1 MYAYLSKDGL
11 YMDRNLNLILI
22 KMEFDKEIIEDL
34 IVINKD
40 SKVFDKL
47 DISKDFTLIAPKYH
61 TCINEVME
69 IVKITPDDMSSTFVE
84 FIKNN
89 TDSNTQCIVLTM
101 IGIIESS
108 RLSNIKISKRT
119 VRKDLGNH
127 IPSFKDPIHSDYKD
141 INSIANI
148 FMPDILDYLYSLNNV
163 YDKNNILCN
172 YLHESKVT
180 YSIVR
185 KAITDYL
192 NTFGFYVFRDTINE
206 HVLIIKNLDK
216 GFKTKTFKPIAI
228 YTTGKLL
235 GLAIGPKGKNI
246 NKLRDDLNMVSKY
259 WIIPY
264 ISVRDIIERPTDTN
278 MDDITSVY
286 LKMITKMLKIRFML
300 GVKNDCSN

>member
-1 MYAYLSKDGL
+1 MFAYLSKDGL
-11 YMDRNLNLILI
+11 YMDRSLNLILI

-47 DISKDFTLIAPKYH
+47 DINKDFTLIAPKYC

-69 IVKITPDDMSSTFVE
+69 IVKITPDDMSSTFVDY
-84 FIKNN
+84 IKNT
-89 TDSNTQCIVLTM
+89 TDSNTQHLVLTM
-101 IGIIESS
+101 ISRIESS
-108 RLSNIKISKRT
+108 RLPKIEYGKRE
-119 VRKDLGNH
+119 VRKGLGNH
-127 IPSFKDPIHSDYKD
+127 ILSFKDSNHSDYKD

-148 FMPDILDYLYSLNNV
+148 FMPDILDYLFSLNNV
-163 YDKNNILCN
+163 HDKNNTLYN
-172 YLHESKVT
+172 YLHESKVS

-192 NTFGFYVFRDTINE
+192 NTFGFYVFRETINE
-206 HVLIIKNLDK
+206 HVVIIKNLDK
-216 GFKTKTFKPIAI
+216 GFKTKTFKPITI

-264 ISVRDIIERPTDTN
+264 ISVKDIVERPTDTN

-286 LKMITKMLKIRFML
+286 LKMITKMLKIRFVL
-300 GVKNDCSN
+300 GVKND

>member
-22 KMEFDKEIIEDL
+22 KMEMDKVIVEDL
-34 IVINKD
+34 MVINKD

-47 DISKDFTLIAPKYH
+47 DINKEFTLISPKYH
-61 TCINEVME
+61 TCINSSMDL
-69 IVKITPDDMSSTFVE
+69 VKITPDDMNITFVE

-89 TDSNTQCIVLTM
+89 TDSNTQHMVLTM
-101 IGIIESS
+101 IGRIESS
-108 RLSNIKISKRT
+108 RVSGIKISKRT
-119 VRKDLGNH
+119 VKKDLGNH
-127 IPSFKDPIHSDYKD
+127 ILSFKDPIRSDYKD

-163 YDKNNILCN
+163 YDKNNTLCN

-192 NTFGFYVFRDTINE
+192 NTFGFYVFRDAINE
-206 HVLIIKNLDK
+206 HIVIIKNLDK

-228 YTTGKLL
+228 YTTDKLL

-264 ISVRDIIERPTDTN
+264 ISVRDIVERPTDTN

>member
-101 IGIIESS
+101 IGDIESS

-127 IPSFKDPIHSDYKD
+127 ILSFKDPIHSDYKD

-148 FMPDILDYLYSLNNV
+148 YMPDILDYLFSHNNKF
-163 YDKNNILCN
+163 DKDNILCN
-172 YLHESKVT
+172 HLHDSRVT
-180 YSIVR
+180 YTDVR
-185 KAITDYL
+185 KEINDYL
-192 NTFGFYVFRDTINE
+192 NTLGFYVFRDTTNE
-206 HVLIIKNLDK
+206 YTVIIKNLDK
-216 GFKTKTFKPIAI
+216 GFKTKTTRPITI
-228 YTTGKLL
+228 YTTEKLL
-235 GLAIGPKGKNI
+235 GLAIGPKGKNVDMLR
-246 NKLRDDLNMVSKY
+246 NKLNRICNQ

-264 ISVRDIIERPTDTN
+264 ISVKNILERPTNNN